1 MVQTIN
7 FLVEGMSCTSCAVR
21 LEKLLNQLEN
31 VQASVNFATTR
42 VQASIPEGKKSIEDV
57 LATVEKAGFTVVFDS
72 VDLTITGLS
81 CASCVNKVEKLLN
94 ALPSVQASVS
104 LVTER
109 AHIQFI
115 AGCVTVA
122 SLVEAVEKGGY
133 EATIYNPVSTAEE
146 EDEQI
151 DSHMIEWRSR
161 LRNFLFAALFTLPFL
176 GQMVGVM
183 LGIHQLEM
191 SRMIQLIMAAIIIFW
206 CGRGL
211 HSAAWHAI
219 KTGTATMDVLIVTGA
234 DIAWLFSSIV
244 TIFSFQQPVFFESGV
259 FVVTFVLLGRVLE
272 SRARA
277 HAREGMKSLLKLQPR
292 VAHVEQQGE
301 EIDKPVSHIV
311 VGDIFVVRPGES
323 VPVDGV
329 VLSGI
334 SELNESMLTGESL
347 PVVKKEGTNVYAG
360 TLNQTGTLRVEA
372 TQIGSQTVLASI
384 VRMVQE
390 AQGSKA
396 HVQRLVDKISAI
408 FVQAVLG
415 LSALT
420 FVMWWIIGGD
430 LSRSV
435 LDAVA
440 VLVVACPCSFGLAT
454 PTAIMVGT
462 ALGAREG
469 ILFRNVHALEQACRL
484 TALVTDKTGTL
495 TLGKPS
501 VVAIKPCEGWE
512 EVQLLTFAGALER
525 NSEHPLARALVDYIT
540 QKGITAPAIDDFQAM
555 PGLGVTGVLQGQQ
568 IALGSPHFLTE
579 LGCIVD
585 ESLIQSW
592 QEKGFTAIGVA
603 CEKQSVGYFA
613 LADQIRPEAF
623 SAVKAFKQRGLHMI
637 MLTGDNARVAR
648 VVGDQVGI
656 DDVYSGV
663 LPSEKAAVV
672 DRLKR
677 EKHSVGMV
685 GDGLNDAP
693 ALASA
698 DVGFAI
704 GAGVDVALETADI
717 VLMHSNLLAV
727 EDAISLSHATVRK
740 IWQNLFFAFGYN
752 ILGLPLAMSGYLVPA
767 VASAAMAMSSVS
779 VVSNSLLLNRWK
791 SCRHML

>member
-1 MVQTIN
+1 MVQTVS

-21 LEKLLNQLEN
+21 LEKILNQLDN

-42 VQASIPEGKKSIEDV
+42 VQVSIPEGDKIKNVIAAID
-57 LATVEKAGFTVVFDS
+57 KAGFSVVFDT
-72 VDLTITGLS
+72 VDLTLTGLS
-81 CASCVNKVEKLLN
+81 CASCVSKVEKLLN

-104 LVTER
+104 LMTER

-115 AGCVTVA
+115 SGIVSVA
-122 SLVEAVEKGGY
+122 SLVAVVEKGGY
-133 EATIYNPVSTAEE
+133 GAEVYHPASDGASE
-146 EDEQI
+146 EDET
-151 DSHMIEWRSR
+151 DRHVLEWRSR
-161 LRNFLFAALFTLPFL
+161 LRDFWLALLFTLPFFA
-176 GQMVGVM
+176 QMMGTM

-191 SRMIQLIMAAIIIFW
+191 SRMLQLIMAAIIIFW

-211 HSAAWHAI
+211 HLAAWHAL
-219 KTGTATMDVLIVTGA
+219 KTGSATMDVLIVTGA
-234 DIAWLFSSIV
+234 DIAWFFSSVV
-244 TIFSFQQPVFFESGV
+244 TIFGFRQPVYFESGI

-272 SRARA
+272 SRARS
-277 HAREGMKSLLKLQPR
+277 HARAGMKSLLKLQPR
-292 VAHVEQQGE
+292 VAHIEQNGE
-301 EIDKPVSHIV
+301 EIDKPISQIV
-311 VGDIFVVRPGES
+311 VGDVFIVRPGES
-323 VPVDGV
+323 VPVDGI
-329 VLSGI
+329 VLSGV
-334 SELNESMLTGESL
+334 SELNEAMLTGESL

-372 TQIGSQTVLASI
+372 TQVGSQTVLASI

-469 ILFRNVHALEQACRL
+469 ILFRNVNALEQACRL
-484 TALVTDKTGTL
+484 TALVMDKTGTL
-495 TLGKPS
+495 TLGQPS
-501 VVAIKPCEGWE
+501 VVEVKHCEGWNE
-512 EVQLLTFAGALER
+512 KQLLTFASALER
-525 NSEHPLARALVDYIT
+525 HSEHPLARAIVDYIRK
-540 QKGITAPAIDDFQAM
+540 KGIAAPTIDDFQAI
-555 PGLGVTGVLQGQQ
+555 PGLGVRGMVEGQQ
-568 IALGSPHFLTE
+568 VALGSPQFLFE
-579 LGCIVD
+579 IGCVVD
-585 ESLIQSW
+585 ESLIYDW
-592 QEKGFTAIGVA
+592 QEQGFTVVGIS

-613 LADQIRPEAF
+613 LADQIRPEAY
-623 SAVKAFKQRGLHMI
+623 SAVQLFKQRGLHTV
-637 MLTGDNARVAR
+637 MLTGDNERSAR
-648 VVGDQVGI
+648 VVGARVGI
-656 DDVYSGV
+656 KDVYSGV
-663 LPSEKAAVV
+663 LPSQKAEVV
-672 DRLKR
+672 ERLKG
-677 EKHSVGMV
+677 EKYVVGMV

-693 ALASA
+693 ALAAA

-717 VLMHSNLLAV
+717 VLMHSNLFAV
-727 EDAISLSHATVRK
+727 EDAISLSRATVRK

-752 ILGLPLAMSGYLVPA
+752 ILGLPLAMSGHLVPV